1 MTTLCINHPW
11 LVVSEDDDVCVIA
24 PNVEARFGCLCGP
37 CYGRVRWMLRQT
49 PQLVAH
55 IRAQVTPTVQAAA
68 YGAKV
73 GGTPERRLP
82 MREQAVEDADDLFS
96 QLANWMLTFADVLH
110 VTGPYATLPYR
121 GEEDGATRLPPF
133 ALDQAGAHRAVE
145 NLVEWYEKRELA
157 IVTATAPL
165 DVRAWIDDLT
175 EYTGRLHG
183 RYPDAPRKPRSA
195 KPRVCPVCEERAVVA
210 TFLAAGAEVA
220 CTHCGWTADEHEV
233 DQYVDWSE

>member
-1 MTTLCINHPW
+1 MTDTPPCAVHAAYTLP
-11 LVVSEDDDVCVIA
+11 DDLDQA
-24 PNVEARFGCLCGP
+24 PRARFGCLCGP
-37 CYGRVRWMLRQT
+37 CYGRIRWMLRQT

-55 IRAQVTPTVQAAA
+55 IRAQVTPGVQAAA

-73 GGTPERRLP
+73 SGTAERRLP

-96 QLANWMLTFADVLH
+96 QLANYMLGFAEVLH

-157 IVTATAPL
+157 IVTASDPD
-165 DVRAWIDDLT
+165 DVRAWHDDLA
-175 EYTGRLHG
+175 EYTGRLFG
-183 RYPDAPRKPRSA
+183 RYPQAPRKPRA
-195 KPRVCPVCEERAVVA
+195 ARPRLCPVCGELEVRAV
-210 TFLAAGAEVA
+210 FLAAGAEVS
-220 CTHCGWTADEHEV
+220 CSHCGWTADEHEV